1 MTSIDI
7 DPAIS
12 PVGIMADSHGQVR
25 ALSAGLSVLKRQGCE
40 TLYHLGDICDST
52 YPENNQSCLDIIR
65 EHHVLAIK
73 GNNEHAIAV
82 NLKDH
87 EDDPQALSLASYLLQ
102 LPLVRYDEKAIFAH
116 SLPFEKELGL
126 SAMVRIME
134 PLAAELFF
142 RMYPGHVLF
151 RGHSHT
157 PEIMFSREGRAVTRS
172 IPADEK
178 IFLTDI
184 RPCVVTCGALMDGL
198 CLVWNPREDW
208 IRSISCP
215 F

>member
-1 MTSIDI
+1 MPSD
-7 DPAIS
+7 DLHPLS
-12 PVGIMADSHGQVR
+12 PLVGIMADSHGQVR
-25 ALSAGLSVLKRQGCE
+25 ALTAAISVLKRHGCDN
-40 TLYHLGDICDST
+40 LYHLGDICDSA
-52 YPENNQSCLDIIR
+52 YPESTQPCLDIIR
-65 EHHVLAIK
+65 EHRVMAIK
-73 GNNEHAIAV
+73 GNNEHAVAV

-87 EDDPQALSLASYLLQ
+87 EDDAEAVRLAAFLSR
-102 LPLVRYDEKAIFAH
+102 LPLIRSCPGAVFAH

-142 RMYPGHVLF
+142 RMYPGQVLF

-157 PEIMFSREGRAVTRS
+157 PELVFSQAGKAVTRP

-178 IFLTDI
+178 IRLADI

-198 CLVWNPREDW
+198 CLLWNRDEDW

>member
-1 MTSIDI
+1 MTSTDI

-142 RMYPGHVLF
+142 RMYPGHDTATHRKLCF
-151 RGHSHT
+151 PG
-157 PEIMFSREGRAVTRS
+157 REGRSPVQSRPMKRS
-172 IPADEK
+172 
-178 IFLTDI
+178 F
-184 RPCVVTCGALMDGL
+184 
-198 CLVWNPREDW
+198 
-208 IRSISCP
+208 
-215 F
+215 

>member
-1 MTSIDI
+1 
-7 DPAIS
+7 
-12 PVGIMADSHGQVR
+12 MADSHGQAR
-25 ALSAGLSVLKRQGCE
+25 ALSAGVSVLKHQGCE
-40 TLYHLGDICDST
+40 TIYHLGDICDST
-52 YPENNQSCLDIIR
+52 YPDSTRICLDIIQ

-73 GNNEHAIAV
+73 GNNEHTIAV
-82 NLKDH
+82 NMKDRT
-87 EDDPQALSLASYLLQ
+87 DDPQAASLGAFLSQ
-102 LPLVRYDEKAIFAH
+102 LPLVRSCNGAVFAH

-142 RMYPGHVLF
+142 RMYPGDVLF

-157 PEIMFSREGRAVTRS
+157 PELVFSHEGKAITRS
-172 IPADEK
+172 IPAGEK
-178 IFLTDI
+178 IFLTEL

-198 CLVWNPREDW
+198 CLLWNSREDW
-208 IRSISCP
+208 IQSLSCP

>member
-1 MTSIDI
+1 MTSTSIH
-7 DPAIS
+7 PATS
-12 PVGIMADSHGQVR
+12 LVGIMADSHGQIN
-25 ALSAGLSVLKRQGCE
+25 ALSAGLSVLQHHGCDVI
-40 TLYHLGDICDST
+40 YHLGDICDST
-52 YPENNQSCLDIIR
+52 YFETTRECLDTIR
-65 EHHVLAIK
+65 EYQVMAIK

-87 EDDPQALSLASYLLQ
+87 EHDPQAVALASYLSQ
-102 LPLVRYDEKAIFAH
+102 LPLVRSCKGAIFAH

-142 RMYPGHVLF
+142 RMYPEQVLF

-157 PEIMFSREGRAVTRS
+157 PELVFSQEGRAVTRS
-172 IPADEK
+172 LPADEK
-178 IFLTDI
+178 IYLSDI

-198 CLVWNPREDW
+198 CLLWNPDEDW
-208 IRSISCP
+208 IRSLSCP